1 MNPGRRVAPDPSTT
15 TAPAGGTTEAAG
27 PTRST
32 MPPVTTTVWPG
43 TAGPPS
49 PSSTATPTTAR
60 GGGSGGLPGAGTAGS
75 YTGTIL
81 AMNTQPGVPPLVLAG
96 PPDGEAPLRLGQRVT
111 LYVCGITPYDAA
123 HIGHAFTYVAFDT
136 LARFLRARGHEV
148 AYCQNVTDVDDDVL
162 RRAARNGEGYLELGR
177 RETAAYL
184 RDMDALNVARPSF
197 FPKATEEIPAMV
209 ELAGQLVDG
218 GNAYVV
224 GGTVFFD
231 VTSYPGFGE
240 LSGLGPGEQRD
251 LLAERGGDPDD
262 PRKRHPLDFVVWQ
275 EHVPGEPWWDSPWG
289 RGRPGWH
296 LECSAMSRR
305 YLGVTIDLH
314 GGGADLLYPHH
325 ESERAQS
332 ESANSAPFA
341 RRWLHT
347 GMVRYQGEKMSK
359 SLGNLVFPRDLLRD
373 HEPAAIRLALLA
385 HHWRSEWEWD
395 PAELKEPAE
404 RLSAWRQA
412 VGGVGARLPE
422 GRLPEAVDAALA
434 NDLDTPAA
442 LAVGDELAE
451 RGDGPG
457 VAATAAVLGVDL
469 TPPAG

>member
-1 MNPGRRVAPDPSTT
+1 MNQ
-15 TAPAGGTTEAAG
+15 
-27 PTRST
+27 
-32 MPPVTTTVWPG
+32 
-43 TAGPPS
+43 
-49 PSSTATPTTAR
+49 
-60 GGGSGGLPGAGTAGS
+60 
-75 YTGTIL
+75 
-81 AMNTQPGVPPLVLAG
+81 QPGVPPLVLAG
-96 PPDGEAPLRLGQRVT
+96 PPDGGAPLRLGPRVT

-136 LARFLRARGHEV
+136 LTRFLRGRGHEV

-162 RRAARNGEGYLELGR
+162 RRAARDGEDYLELGR

-184 RDMDALNVARPSF
+184 RDMDALNVTRPTV

-209 ELAGQLVDG
+209 ELAGQLVEG
-218 GNAYVV
+218 GNAYVAD
-224 GGTVFFD
+224 GTVFFD
-231 VTSYPGFGE
+231 VPTFPGFGE
-240 LSGLGPGEQRD
+240 LSRLDQREQRE

-275 EHVPGEPWWDSPWG
+275 RSQPGEPWWDSPWG

-296 LECSAMSRR
+296 LECSAMARR

-314 GGGADLLYPHH
+314 GGGADLVYPHH

-332 ESANSAPFA
+332 ESANVAPFA

-359 SLGNLVFPRDLLRD
+359 SLGNLVFPRDLFRD
-373 HEPAAIRLALLA
+373 HEPAAVRLALLA
-385 HHWRSEWEWD
+385 HHWRSAWEWD
-395 PAELKEPAE
+395 PAELKEAAE

-412 VGGVGARLPE
+412 CGQPHPPDRGMGYPPVWGPHEQGVGAGARPPE
-422 GRLPEAVDAALA
+422 EPGGPAVAEGPWVPEAVDAALA
-434 NDLDTPAA
+434 DDLDTPAA
-442 LAVGDELAE
+442 LAAGDELAE

-457 VAATAAVLGVDL
+457 VVATAAVLGVDL
-469 TPPAG
+469 GY

>member
-1 MNPGRRVAPDPSTT
+1 MNPGSRVAPDPSTT
-15 TAPAGGTTEAAG
+15 TAPAGGATSPAG
-27 PTRST
+27 PTRWIT
-32 MPPVTTTVWPG
+32 PPAATTVRPG
-43 TAGPPS
+43 TGGPPS

-60 GGGSGGLPGAGTAGS
+60 AGEVGTSGS

-81 AMNTQPGVPPLVLAG
+81 AMNQLPGVPPTVLHG
-96 PPDGEAPLRLGQRVT
+96 PPDGDAPLPLGRRVS

-136 LARFLRARGHEV
+136 LARFLRGRGHEV

-162 RRAARNGEGYLELGR
+162 RRAARDGQDYLELGR
-177 RETAAYL
+177 RETASYL
-184 RDMDALNVARPSF
+184 EDMDALNVARPSF
-197 FPKATEEIPAMV
+197 FPKATEEIPSMV
-209 ELAGQLVDG
+209 ELAGQLVSG

-224 GGTVFFD
+224 DGTVFFD

-240 LSGLGPGEQRD
+240 LSGLSPGDQRD
-251 LLAERGGDPDD
+251 LLAERGGDPGD

-275 EHVPGEPWWDSPWG
+275 ASAPGEPWWDSPWG

-359 SLGNLVFPRDLLRD
+359 SLGNLVFARDLFRD
-373 HEPAAIRLALLA
+373 HEPAAVRLALLA

-395 PAELKEPAE
+395 PSELKEATE

-412 VGGVGARLPE
+412 VREPGQGAGGDSGAQGGCGQPDPLRSPVGY
-422 GRLPEAVDAALA
+422 
-434 NDLDTPAA
+434 
-442 LAVGDELAE
+442 
-451 RGDGPG
+451 
-457 VAATAAVLGVDL
+457 
-469 TPPAG
+469 PPVR

>member
-1 MNPGRRVAPDPSTT
+1 MNQ
-15 TAPAGGTTEAAG
+15 
-27 PTRST
+27 
-32 MPPVTTTVWPG
+32 
-43 TAGPPS
+43 
-49 PSSTATPTTAR
+49 
-60 GGGSGGLPGAGTAGS
+60 LPGA
-75 YTGTIL
+75 
-81 AMNTQPGVPPLVLAG
+81 PLVLNG
-96 PPDGEAPLRLGQRVT
+96 PPDGHASLELGRRVT

-123 HIGHAFTYVAFDT
+123 HIGHAFTYVIFDT
-136 LARFLRARGHEV
+136 LVRFLRRRGHEV
-148 AYCQNVTDVDDDVL
+148 VYCQNVTDVDDDVL
-162 RRAARNGEGYLELGR
+162 RRAAKGGEDYLALGR

-184 RDMDALNVARPSF
+184 ADMDALNVARPTV
-197 FPKATEEIPAMV
+197 FPKATEEIPTMV
-209 ELAGQLVDG
+209 ELAGQLVEG

-224 GGTVFFD
+224 EGTVFFD

-240 LSGLGPGEQRD
+240 LSGLAPGEQRD

-275 EHVPGEPWWDSPWG
+275 RSQPGEPWWDSPWG

-305 YLGVTIDLH
+305 HLGVTIDLH

-332 ESANSAPFA
+332 EAANRAPFV

-359 SLGNLVFPRDLLRD
+359 SLGNLVFPRELFRD
-373 HEPAAIRLALLA
+373 HEPAAVRLALLA
-385 HHWRSEWEWD
+385 HHWRSAWEWD
-395 PAELKEPAE
+395 AAELKEAAE

-412 VGGVGARLPE
+412 CGQPRASTSQVGYAPPPGDPAAVGPGAVR
-422 GRLPEAVDAALA
+422 PEAGDPRAVGRGAVRPELGDPRAVGRGAVHLLEVVEAALA

-442 LAVGDELAE
+442 LVAGDELAE

-457 VAATAAVLGVDL
+457 VAATAAVLGVEL
-469 TPPAG
+469 APAAG